1 MSVKKL
7 LEQRRTIRKFS
18 DKKIP
23 ESLISDYINLAR
35 LSPSAAN
42 LQPLKYASVTN
53 GDAVCEILKHV
64 KWAGY
69 LKGEY
74 NPKEDETPQAF
85 IAILNDK
92 EVSSPY
98 SQFDAGA
105 AIMAINTAAEE
116 DGVGCCIIGSVNRE
130 EVMKIID
137 LNEDFELLYLIAL
150 GYKKESPVYVD
161 MKNDDVKYYLDGKT
175 LNVPKRKLSD
185 VLIKN
190 IK

>member
-7 LEQRRTIRKFS
+7 LETRRTIRKFS

-23 ESLISDYINLAR
+23 EGLIEEYINLAR

-42 LQPLKYASVTN
+42 LQPLKYASVIKSET
-53 GDAVCEILKHV
+53 VFEILKHV

-74 NPKEDETPQAF
+74 NPKENENPQAF
-85 IAILNDK
+85 IAVLNDK
-92 EVSSPY
+92 KVLSPFA
-98 SQFDAGA
+98 QFDAGA

-137 LNEDFELLYLIAL
+137 VNDDFELLYLIAL
-150 GYKKESPVYVD
+150 GYKKENPVYVD
-161 MKNDDVKYYLDGKT
+161 MKSDDVRYYLEGKT
-175 LNVPKRKLSD
+175 LNVPKRKLEN
-185 VLIKN
+185 VMIRN